1 MSAHCCVDRSD
12 QQMVN
17 DSVTQSV
24 IQEAGY
30 RLRVVRTAK
39 NTAYRKHRKE
49 LARSASND
57 LPRLFRSDARSECT
71 SASFSLALQNHNM
84 IILQI
89 WGRQLSEII
98 NHIQDKGNTFL
109 KCVVSSVRSSNSH
122 PDLLLIQ
129 HPHFFRSHR
138 SSTQDFHFLS
148 HCSYKKAI
156 MLYKGNHWT

>member
-12 QQMVN
+12 QQTVN
-17 DSVTQSV
+17 VSVTQSV
-24 IQEAGY
+24 SQEGGY
-30 RLRVVRTAK
+30 RVARTAK
-39 NTAYRKHRKE
+39 NTAYRKYRKE

-98 NHIQDKGNTFL
+98 KHIQDKGSTFL
-109 KCVVSSVRSSNSH
+109 KCVVSIYGRKSAERTE
-122 PDLLLIQ
+122 PDFDVIFL
-129 HPHFFRSHR
+129 FFFQRPF
-138 SSTQDFHFLS
+138 QDGLELCCRKNLQSF
-148 HCSYKKAI
+148 
-156 MLYKGNHWT
+156 